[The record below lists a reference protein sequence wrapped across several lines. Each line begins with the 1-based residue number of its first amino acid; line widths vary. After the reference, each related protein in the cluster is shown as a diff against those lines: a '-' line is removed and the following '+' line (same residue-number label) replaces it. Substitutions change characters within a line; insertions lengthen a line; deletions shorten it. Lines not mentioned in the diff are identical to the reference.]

1 MVRLVYSACL
11 ACANRLARWSCFA
24 FLLVFLSSGFAQ
36 SKAPQQTPLNP
47 GTTATCE
54 VSGEV
59 VDAVSGQPLRKIS
72 LYLYPTGTQGSMA
85 ITIRTN
91 GMVNGAPRSYAARSD
106 ATGQFAFPS
115 LPPGEYRLQASG
127 NDYPIQMYGQRDR
140 HSPPKLLKLTPG
152 QNLQNIRFPLEPG
165 VVITGRIVDED
176 GDPVARAFVSAL
188 REQHFSG
195 RVNYGR
201 LGSAQTDDL
210 GQYRIFAL
218 PAGRYYV
225 GASFQMPA
233 SSPAGMVYAPEYY
246 PGTADPSQATAI
258 NAKPGDTESGID
270 ITLTPVESARL
281 SGQVIGGGAG
291 SGLRRPGSFVFL
303 LPSNS
308 AGPYAALGPVAHSTI
323 RDAQGDFEIDN
334 VPPGS
339 YRLVAQSFARRGTG
353 ALIAELPVEL
363 ASGQNLS
370 GLQLTLTPGVAVSG
384 TVTADPIPG
393 FDLGSVVVRLISD
406 SQNPL
411 GGRPGV
417 VVGRDGKFTLQNVYP
432 GKYQLSVTPLAA
444 PYYLKSATF
453 NGVDALDN
461 GLTIPAGMASGT
473 LTISLSLDGGTLTGS
488 VTGQDNKSATEAAVV
503 LIPDP
508 PRRGRDDLYKV
519 AHTNAMG
526 MFSLEGIAPG
536 SYKVFS
542 WENIENEEYKDPD
555 FMKQYEDQGQ
565 SVEVKQNSQQSVQL
579 QVIPQTATPAD

>member
-1 MVRLVYSACL
+1 M
-11 ACANRLARWSCFA
+11 
-24 FLLVFLSSGFAQ
+24 FLPAGFAQ
-36 SKAPQQTPLNP
+36 TKAPQQTPLNP
-47 GTTATCE
+47 GTATCE
-54 VSGEV
+54 VSGQV
-59 VDAVSGQPLRKIS
+59 VDAASGQPLRKIS
-72 LYLYPTGTQGSMA
+72 LHLYPTGTQGSTA
-85 ITIRTN
+85 ITVRTN
-91 GMVNGAPRSYAARSD
+91 GMVNGPPRSYAARSD

-115 LPPGEYRLQASG
+115 LPPGEYRLQGYG
-127 NDYPIQMYGQRDR
+127 NDYPTQMYGQRDR
-140 HSPPKLLKLTPG
+140 YGPPKPLKLTPG

-165 VVITGRIVDED
+165 VVITGRVLDED
-176 GDPVARAFVSAL
+176 GDPVTRAFVSAL

-195 RVNYGR
+195 RVSYNR
-201 LGSAQTDDL
+201 LGNAQTDDL

-225 GASFQMPA
+225 GASFQMHA
-233 SSPAGMVYAPEYY
+233 SSPASVVYAPEYY
-246 PGTADPSQATAI
+246 PGTTDPSQATAI

-270 ITLTPVESARL
+270 ITLTPVEPARL

-291 SGLRRPGSFVFL
+291 GDLRRPGPFVFL

-308 AGPYAALGPVAHSTI
+308 AGPYAALGLVAQSTV
-323 RDAQGDFEIDN
+323 RDVQGDFEIDN

-339 YRLVAQSFARRGTG
+339 YRLVAQSFARRGRTG

-384 TVTADPIPG
+384 TVTADPSPG

-411 GGRPGV
+411 GGRPGGRV
-417 VVGRDGKFTLQNVYP
+417 SRDGKFVLQNVYP

-453 NGVDALDN
+453 NGADALDS
-461 GLTIPAGMASGT
+461 GLTVPAGMTSGT
-473 LTISLSLDGGTLTGS
+473 LAISLGLDGGTLTGS
-488 VTGQDNKSATEAAVV
+488 VTGQDNKSAVDASVV

-508 PRRGRDDLYKV
+508 PRRDRDDLYKV
-519 AHTNAMG
+519 THTNAMG

-536 SYKVFS
+536 TYKVFS
-542 WENIENEEYKDPD
+542 WENVENEEYKDPD

-579 QVIPQTATPAD
+579 QVIPQTAAPAD